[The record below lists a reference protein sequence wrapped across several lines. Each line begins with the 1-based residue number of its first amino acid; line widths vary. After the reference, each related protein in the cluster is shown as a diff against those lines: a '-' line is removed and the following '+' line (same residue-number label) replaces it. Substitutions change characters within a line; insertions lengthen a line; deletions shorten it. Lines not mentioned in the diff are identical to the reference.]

1 MKSVPQMKL
10 ARLRS
15 GYLPTLDGWRA
26 IAIAAV
32 LLDHGTEMFFRRS
45 SWYSYLRTGP
55 NGVSL
60 FFAISGFLICSR
72 LLEEGQLCGRISLKG
87 FYIRRACRI
96 LPAAFTYLGVLA
108 LLAVCGLVIVTP
120 LEWWSCILFFRN
132 YLPPEWIRA
141 GWGGYTIH
149 YWSLAVEEH
158 FYLLW
163 PALLAFSGRARARY
177 LAAGLAVAVAVWRWW
192 DFHHQ
197 FVNRFLPGLLFPTR
211 TDVRLDALLLGCLA
225 ALAMAE
231 PRWRIWLTRHFTMGV
246 WWVCVLAYV
255 LSQLLTR
262 RHDYGIQESA
272 LLAALVAGTVLHPA
286 GMIGRML
293 ENSAMKWV
301 GRLSYSLYL
310 WQQLFL
316 VPGANWPLSLLQR
329 FPWNLVPV
337 FLLAWMSYELLERPM
352 IRLGH
357 RLAPPPTPGRIDL
370 AQVRPP
376 APRRPLKDL
385 LEYSARVKSVR
396 GSKRG
401 SRGSTICRPK
411 GCDD

>member
-1 MKSVPQMKL
+1 MSSPSPQTKKPKF
-10 ARLRS
+10 RS

-32 LLDHGTEMFFRRS
+32 LLDHAASGFHRQA
-45 SWYSYLRTGP
+45 SWHPVLQTGA

-72 LLEEGQLCGRISLKG
+72 LLEEEQLFGSISLKG

-96 LPAAFTYLGVLA
+96 LPAAFAYLLVLA
-108 LLAVCGLVIVTP
+108 LLAAGAVVVVTP

-132 YLPPEWIRA
+132 YLPPAWIRA

-149 YWSLAVEEH
+149 YWSLAIEEH

-163 PALLAFSGRARARY
+163 PALLAFSGRVRARY
-177 LAAGLAVAVAVWRWW
+177 LAGGLAILVAVWRWW

-197 FVNRFLPGLLFPTR
+197 WLNRYLPDLLFPSR
-211 TDVRLDALLLGCLA
+211 TDVRLDGLLLGCLA
-225 ALAMAE
+225 ALVLVE
-231 PRWRIWLTRHFTMGV
+231 PQWRAWLERRFNAGV
-246 WWVCVLAYV
+246 FWALATAYV
-255 LSQLLTR
+255 LFQVVPR
-262 RHDYGIQESA
+262 RHIYSIWESM

-286 GMIGRML
+286 GIVGRLL
-293 ENSAMKWV
+293 ENPAMKWV

-310 WQQLFL
+310 WQELFL
-316 VPGANWPLSLLQR
+316 IPGASYPFSLLQR
-329 FPWNLVPV
+329 FPLNVGMV
-337 FLLAWMSYELLERPM
+337 FLMAALSYELVERPM

-370 AQVRPP
+370 GAEVSLGTG
-376 APRRPLKDL
+376 A
-385 LEYSARVKSVR
+385 EVVKSELER
-396 GSKRG
+396 
-401 SRGSTICRPK
+401 TA
-411 GCDD
+411 